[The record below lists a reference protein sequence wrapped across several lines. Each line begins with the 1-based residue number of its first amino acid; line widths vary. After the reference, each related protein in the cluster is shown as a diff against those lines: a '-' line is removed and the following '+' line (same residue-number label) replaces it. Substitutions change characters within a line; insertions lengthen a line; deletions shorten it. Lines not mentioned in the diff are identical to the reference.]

1 MQSPKI
7 FLKLTTNCKIFGII
21 FIEAKEI
28 IKDCSCFLQQKVRVD
43 MNDIKTIE
51 KAMQRLRDMYDCN
64 HEAMDADDSGDLLT
78 TIDELAQLRIN
89 LMHDNYIKEITDFRD
104 HVVSTMPESYE
115 EETDANLKAWED
127 FYGLKWTISFA
138 GKELTLA
145 NEAGT
150 WQPIVDMLNNYLDYY
165 L

>member
-1 MQSPKI
+1 
-7 FLKLTTNCKIFGII
+7 
-21 FIEAKEI
+21 
-28 IKDCSCFLQQKVRVD
+28 
-43 MNDIKTIE
+43 MNNLKTIE
-51 KAMQRLRDMYDCN
+51 SAIQRLKAMYDCN
-64 HEAMDADDSGDLLT
+64 HEVMDADDSGDLLT

-115 EETDANLKAWED
+115 EETDADLKAWED

-150 WQPIVDMLNNYLDYY
+150 YQPIVDMLNNYLDNY

>member
-1 MQSPKI
+1 
-7 FLKLTTNCKIFGII
+7 
-21 FIEAKEI
+21 
-28 IKDCSCFLQQKVRVD
+28 

-51 KAMQRLRDMYDCN
+51 KAMQQLRDMYECN

-78 TIDELAQLRIN
+78 TIDELAQRRIN
-89 LMHDNYIKEITDFRD
+89 LMHDNYIKEVTDFRD

-115 EETDANLKAWED
+115 EETDADLKAWED

-138 GKELTLA
+138 GKELTLV

-150 WQPIVDMLNNYLDYY
+150 YQPIVEMLNNYLDNY

>member
-1 MQSPKI
+1 
-7 FLKLTTNCKIFGII
+7 
-21 FIEAKEI
+21 
-28 IKDCSCFLQQKVRVD
+28 

-64 HEAMDADDSGDLLT
+64 YEVMDADDSGDLLT
-78 TIDELAQLRIN
+78 TIDELEQMKRDL
-89 LMHDNYIKEITDFRD
+89 LYDDYIKKITDFRD

-115 EETDANLKAWED
+115 EETDADLKAWED
-127 FYGLKWTISFA
+127 FYELKWTISFA
-138 GKELTLA
+138 GKELTLD

-150 WQPIVDMLNNYLDYY
+150 WQPIVDMLNNYLDNY

>member
-1 MQSPKI
+1 
-7 FLKLTTNCKIFGII
+7 
-21 FIEAKEI
+21 
-28 IKDCSCFLQQKVRVD
+28 
-43 MNDIKTIE
+43 MNNLKTIE
-51 KAMQRLRDMYDCN
+51 SAIQRLKAMYDCN
-64 HEAMDADDSGDLLT
+64 HEVMDADDLGDLLT
-78 TIDELAQLRIN
+78 TIHELEQMKRN
-89 LMHDNYIKEITDFRD
+89 LLHDDYIKKVTDFRD

-138 GKELTLA
+138 GKEVTLD

-150 WQPIVDMLNNYLDYY
+150 WQPIVDMLDNYLDNY

>member
-7 FLKLTTNCKIFGII
+7 FLKLTPNCKIFGII
-21 FIEAKEI
+21 YTEAKENN
-28 IKDCSCFLQQKVRVD
+28 KDCSCFLQQKVRVD

-51 KAMQRLRDMYDCN
+51 KAMQQLRDMYDCN

-89 LMHDNYIKEITDFRD
+89 LMHDNYIKEVTDFRD

-115 EETDANLKAWED
+115 EETDADLKAWED

-138 GKELTLA
+138 GKELTLV

-150 WQPIVDMLNNYLDYY
+150 YQPIVDMLNNYLDNY

>member
-1 MQSPKI
+1 
-7 FLKLTTNCKIFGII
+7 
-21 FIEAKEI
+21 
-28 IKDCSCFLQQKVRVD
+28 
-43 MNDIKTIE
+43 MNNLKTIE
-51 KAMQRLRDMYDCN
+51 SAIQRLKAMYDCN
-64 HEAMDADDSGDLLT
+64 HEIMDADDLGDLLT
-78 TIDELAQLRIN
+78 TIHELEQMRRN
-89 LMHDNYIKEITDFRD
+89 LMHDDYIKKITDFRD

-138 GKELTLA
+138 GKEVTLD

-150 WQPIVDMLNNYLDYY
+150 WQPIVDMLDNYLDNY

>member
-1 MQSPKI
+1 M
-7 FLKLTTNCKIFGII
+7 
-21 FIEAKEI
+21 EAKKR

-51 KAMQRLRDMYDCN
+51 KAMQRLKDMYDCN
-64 HEAMDADDSGDLLT
+64 HEVMDADDSGDLLT
-78 TIDELAQLRIN
+78 TIDELAQLRRN
-89 LMHDNYIKEITDFRD
+89 LMHDNYIKEVTDFRD
-104 HVVSTMPESYE
+104 HVVSTMPESTE
-115 EETDANLKAWED
+115 DEDEHSLKAWED

-138 GKELTLA
+138 GKELTLV

>member
-1 MQSPKI
+1 
-7 FLKLTTNCKIFGII
+7 
-21 FIEAKEI
+21 
-28 IKDCSCFLQQKVRVD
+28 
-43 MNDIKTIE
+43 MNNLKTIE
-51 KAMQRLRDMYDCN
+51 SAIQRLKAMYDCN
-64 HEAMDADDSGDLLT
+64 HEVMDADDLGDLLT
-78 TIDELAQLRIN
+78 TIHELEQMRRN
-89 LMHDNYIKEITDFRD
+89 LMHDDYIKKITDFRN

-138 GKELTLA
+138 GKEVTLD

-150 WQPIVDMLNNYLDYY
+150 WQPIVDMLDNYLDNY

>member
-1 MQSPKI
+1 
-7 FLKLTTNCKIFGII
+7 
-21 FIEAKEI
+21 
-28 IKDCSCFLQQKVRVD
+28 

-64 HEAMDADDSGDLLT
+64 HEVMDADDSGDLLT
-78 TIDELAQLRIN
+78 TIDELAQLRRN

-138 GKELTLA
+138 GKELTLD

-150 WQPIVDMLNNYLDYY
+150 WQPIVDMLDNYLDNY

>member
-1 MQSPKI
+1 
-7 FLKLTTNCKIFGII
+7 
-21 FIEAKEI
+21 
-28 IKDCSCFLQQKVRVD
+28 
-43 MNDIKTIE
+43 MNNLKTIE
-51 KAMQRLRDMYDCN
+51 SAIQRLKAMYDCN
-64 HEAMDADDSGDLLT
+64 HEVMDADDLGDLLT
-78 TIDELAQLRIN
+78 TIHELEQMKRN
-89 LMHDNYIKEITDFRD
+89 LLHDDYIKKITDFRD

-138 GKELTLA
+138 GKEVTLD

-150 WQPIVDMLNNYLDYY
+150 WQPIVDMLDNYLDNY

>member
-1 MQSPKI
+1 
-7 FLKLTTNCKIFGII
+7 
-21 FIEAKEI
+21 
-28 IKDCSCFLQQKVRVD
+28 

-64 HEAMDADDSGDLLT
+64 HEVMDADDSGDLLT
-78 TIDELAQLRIN
+78 TIDELAQLRRN

-115 EETDANLKAWED
+115 EETDADLKAWED

-138 GKELTLA
+138 GKELTLD

-150 WQPIVDMLNNYLDYY
+150 WQPIVDMLNNYLDNY

>member
-1 MQSPKI
+1 
-7 FLKLTTNCKIFGII
+7 
-21 FIEAKEI
+21 
-28 IKDCSCFLQQKVRVD
+28 

-64 HEAMDADDSGDLLT
+64 HEVMDADDSGDLLT
-78 TIDELAQLRIN
+78 TIDELAQLRRN

-138 GKELTLA
+138 GKELTLD

-150 WQPIVDMLNNYLDYY
+150 WQPIVDMLNNYLDNY

>member
-1 MQSPKI
+1 
-7 FLKLTTNCKIFGII
+7 
-21 FIEAKEI
+21 
-28 IKDCSCFLQQKVRVD
+28 
-43 MNDIKTIE
+43 MNGIKTIE

-64 HEAMDADDSGDLLT
+64 HDVMDAGDSGDLLI
-78 TIDELAQLRIN
+78 TIDELAQLRRN

-138 GKELTLA
+138 GKELTLD

-150 WQPIVDMLNNYLDYY
+150 WQPIVDMLNNYLDNY